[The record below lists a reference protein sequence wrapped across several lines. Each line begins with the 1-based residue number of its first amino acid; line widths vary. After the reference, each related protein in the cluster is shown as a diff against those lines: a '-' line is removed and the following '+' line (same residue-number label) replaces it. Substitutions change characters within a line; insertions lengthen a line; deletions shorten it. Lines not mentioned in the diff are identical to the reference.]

1 MQFPGVMK
9 RTCTGGEWKKSNTTG
24 MIGGVYQMEGIHRGL
39 QVSSECGLA
48 CRASSLRVP
57 WYEFMFHVK
66 HRCVWLRPRVA
77 GS

>member
-1 MQFPGVMK
+1 MLFSGVMK
-9 RTCTGGEWKKSNTTG
+9 RTCTGGEWKKSSTTG

-57 WYEFMFHVK
+57 WYEFMSG
-66 HRCVWLRPRVA
+66 HRCV
-77 GS
+77 